1 MGLSDWLR
9 RHVKILSRLVVFS
22 GGNFMISLVFM
33 LIFLRWLFMDETKVK
48 TGCEVI

>member
-1 MGLSDWLR
+1 M
-9 RHVKILSRLVVFS
+9 KILSRLIVFS
-22 GGNFMISLVFM
+22 GGIFMLTLVFL